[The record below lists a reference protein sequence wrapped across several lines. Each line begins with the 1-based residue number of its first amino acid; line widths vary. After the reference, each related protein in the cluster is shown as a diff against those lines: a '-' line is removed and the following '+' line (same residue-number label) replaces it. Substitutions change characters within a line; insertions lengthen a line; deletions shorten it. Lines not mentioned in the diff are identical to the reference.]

1 MDVLQCMR
9 AFTCVVAMGSLT
21 AAAAR
26 LETTTANI
34 SRMLASLEGHLSIRL
49 LNRTTRRIALTEAGK
64 RYLPRC
70 EQILCLVDIAQ
81 TEIQQQQTSP
91 TGRLRIHIMNGL
103 TDSVVPELVS
113 RYRQRYPA
121 VNFELS
127 MSRQFPDLIAEGY
140 DMVIL
145 RQGTAPDSGGEVQD
159 LGGVQGILCASPGYL
174 AAHGRPGRAH
184 DLQFH
189 TCLALSE
196 AQQPEDAWQLSG
208 PRGACSVAL
217 KNVPL
222 RADSEQ
228 ALCSAIIAG
237 MGIGLLPT
245 YVAARSLQEGTLVQV
260 LESHRADCGRIYA
273 VSPDTR
279 LADARIS
286 SWISHLVDHLPL
298 LLANGGPSSL
308 CA

>member
-1 MDVLQCMR
+1 MR

-70 EQILCLVDIAQ
+70 EQILGLVEIAQ
-81 TEIQQQQTSP
+81 AEIQHQQTLP
-91 TGRLRIHIMNGL
+91 MGRLRIHVMNGL
-103 TDSVVPELVS
+103 TDSVMPELVS

-121 VNFELS
+121 VSFELS
-127 MSRQFPDLIAEGY
+127 ISRQFPDLIAEGY

-145 RQGTAPDSGGEVQD
+145 RQSAAPHGGGEVQD
-159 LGGVQGILCASPGYL
+159 LGGVHGILCASPGYL
-174 AAHGRPGRAH
+174 AIHGRPRRVH
-184 DLQFH
+184 DLQSH
-189 TCLALSE
+189 TCLALNE
-196 AQQPEDAWQLSG
+196 TLHAEDVWQLFG
-208 PRGACSVAL
+208 PKGTCRVAL

-222 RADSEQ
+222 RSDSEQ
-228 ALCSAIIAG
+228 ALYSAILAG
-237 MGIGLLPT
+237 LGIGLLPA
-245 YVAARSLQEGTLVQV
+245 YIAARGLQEGSLVQV
-260 LESHRADCGRIYA
+260 LECYRADYGRLYA

-279 LADARIS
+279 LADARTS
-286 SWISHLVDHLPL
+286 SWIAHLVEHLPL
-298 LLANGGPSSL
+298 LLGDEESSSL